1 MKKGVVLEIK
11 RSFLFISK
19 KGQTLVEYAFILAF
33 ITLGTVI
40 LLQGMGTWVK
50 SKFSQ
55 VSSGLEN

>member
-11 RSFLFISK
+11 KSFLFIFK

-33 ITLGTVI
+33 ITLGAVI

-55 VSSGLEN
+55 VSSGLEG